1 MTYSKIRPL
10 TLGTDMGR
18 SQTDFYAT
26 VAALSLFSDI
36 LGHPRSPQ
44 SMTGIQHLNTTINIL
59 RDKLRSRPS
68 VGDLEQMY
76 DTIDMVSELTRLGK
90 CAIAKGVTELGQ
102 NEK

>member
-1 MTYSKIRPL
+1 
-10 TLGTDMGR
+10 MGR

-44 SMTGIQHLNTTINIL
+44 SMIGIQHLETTINIF
-59 RDKLRSRPS
+59 RDKFRSRPS

-90 CAIAKGVTELGQ
+90 CAIAKGATELGQ